1 MADTS
6 QTIQGFY
13 TAAQSKDFA
22 RNNLFRVL
30 NINFGSGSSVTFDE
44 SDLIY
49 ATTATLPGKSITN
62 VTAPY
67 MGLNFNVPGVVQ
79 YDGSDSYTIQFRS
92 DESYD
97 LRNKFLQA
105 INDTFDDSDSTGNY
119 FMPTEEAVIDL
130 VLLDKELNRVDQYQ
144 LVGIYPKSVS
154 APGYDATATGD
165 IVTFD
170 ATISYHYFRKT
181 S

>member
-79 YDGSDSYTIQFRS
+79 YDGSDSYTI
-92 DESYD
+92 
-97 LRNKFLQA
+97 
-105 INDTFDDSDSTGNY
+105 T
-119 FMPTEEAVIDL
+119 V
-130 VLLDKELNRVDQYQ
+130 
-144 LVGIYPKSVS
+144 
-154 APGYDATATGD
+154 
-165 IVTFD
+165 
-170 ATISYHYFRKT
+170 
-181 S
+181 